1 MHICKFEERD
11 LHKEDKLKILAVF
24 PSIFLIVGLLLS
36 IIQLESD
43 VSLINGFKNILLS
56 PTILITDFLSVG
68 GISATYLNVAIIGFY
83 NLYLLRK
90 YELRAN
96 GLIIAAFMTVLGFSF
111 FGKNIFNILPIY
123 LGGYLYSLRQ
133 DIEFKD
139 IIVSI
144 MFATA
149 LAPIIS
155 EISFASELR
164 NSLSIPIGIV
174 IGTFVGFIITP
185 LAAHMVKFYDGYN
198 IYNIGFTAGIIGTI
212 LTSTLR
218 SLDISVEPVSILYL
232 ENNIIILLTLLTM
245 FVYLICV
252 GIYINKDVFREYKNI
267 FKYSGRVVTDY
278 TYLVGYGVTF
288 FNMGVMG
295 IVCLIYVICIGG
307 IVNGPVIAGIFTVV
321 GFSAFGKHFK
331 NCTPIVIGVIIMAL
345 IFRKDITS
353 TAITITVL
361 FSTTLAPL
369 SGVYGYKVGILSGML
384 HFILATNVGV
394 IHGGVNLYNN
404 GFAGGLVAG
413 FLLPMIDAFRKRRD

>member
-11 LHKEDKLKILAVF
+11 LHKEDKLRILAVF
-24 PSIFLIVGLLLS
+24 PSIFLVVGLLLA
-36 IIQLESD
+36 ILQLEAET
-43 VSLINGFKNILLS
+43 SLINGFKNILVS

-68 GISATYLNVAIIGFY
+68 GISATYLNVALIGFY
-83 NLYLLRK
+83 NIHLLKK
-90 YELRAN
+90 YELRTN

-111 FGKNIFNILPIY
+111 FGKNVFNILPIY
-123 LGGYLYSLRQ
+123 FGGYLYSVRQ

-139 IIVSI
+139 IIISI

-149 LAPIIS
+149 LSPIIS
-155 EISFASELR
+155 EISFANELR
-164 NSLSIPIGIV
+164 NSLSVTLGV
-174 IGTFVGFIITP
+174 AIGTFVGFVITP
-185 LAAHMVKFYDGYN
+185 VAAHMVKFYDGYN

-232 ENNIIILLTLLTM
+232 ENNIVILLTLLIM
-245 FVYLICV
+245 FVYLICI
-252 GIYINKDVFREYKNI
+252 GIYINKDVFKEYKNI

-295 IVCLIYVICIGG
+295 IISLSYVILIGG

-321 GFSAFGKHFK
+321 GFSAFGKHLK
-331 NCTPIVIGVIIMAL
+331 NCTPIVVGVILMAL
-345 IFRKDITS
+345 VFRKDITS
-353 TAITITVL
+353 TAIIITVL

-369 SGVYGYKVGILSGML
+369 AGVYGYKIGLLAGML
-384 HFILATNVGV
+384 HFILASNVGV

-413 FLLPMIDAFRKRRD
+413 FLLPMIDAFRKRR

>member
-1 MHICKFEERD
+1 MHICKFKERD
-11 LHKEDKLKILAVF
+11 LHKEDKLRILVVF
-24 PSIFLIVGLLLS
+24 PSIFLVVGLLLAV
-36 IIQLESD
+36 IQLESD
-43 VSLINGFKNILLS
+43 TSLINGFKSILLS

-68 GISATYLNVAIIGFY
+68 GISATYLNVSLIGFY
-83 NLYLLRK
+83 NLYLLKK

-123 LGGYLYSLRQ
+123 LGGYLYSIRQ

-149 LAPIIS
+149 LSPIIS

-164 NSLSIPIGIV
+164 NSLSIPIGVV

-218 SLDISVEPVSILYL
+218 SLNISVEPVSILYL
-232 ENNIIILLTLLTM
+232 ENNIVILLTLLIM
-245 FVYLICV
+245 FVYLISV
-252 GIYINKDVFREYKNI
+252 GIYINKNVVKDYKNI

-295 IVCLIYVICIGG
+295 IVCLIYVIWIGG

-321 GFSAFGKHFK
+321 GFSAFGKHLK
-331 NCTPIVIGVIIMAL
+331 NCTPIVLGVIFMAL
-345 IFRKDITS
+345 VFRNDITS

-369 SGVYGYKVGILSGML
+369 AGVYGYKIGILAGML